1 MDNLKSAI
9 ADKVLD
15 ISSLSGDDMKVKL
28 EKINRFRD
36 FVDACRS
43 LILKYPAIEAELL
56 RMVENNDFD
65 TRIASSRVD
74 TIIRLSEKEGTVSQ
88 SSEQRVKDDIHNLE
102 EIVENIENVD
112 VKEENSKEI
121 EEINTATED
130 LVSTSNNVVEQSPKE
145 TIEKQKQIAGE
156 DKDPVRYL
164 PEDIDY
170 EEIDEEKQQQYV
182 DFEEIIE
189 GSEKERQLAI
199 EEPDS
204 LKLLPQSDE
213 KESIPETDIPEQNNE
228 VSRSSVV
235 EATIQAQRS
244 SIIEEK
250 DNRGKD
256 TAKKVLQVCAIVA
269 VVVALIFIIRFVINN
284 WQAILYGLGTAVVV
298 GGIVWYLLKKKK
310 TQE

>member
-88 SSEQRVKDDIHNLE
+88 SSEQRVEDDIHNLE

-112 VKEENSKEI
+112 VKKENSKEI

-130 LVSTSNNVVEQSPKE
+130 LVSTSNQVTEQSPKE

-164 PEDIDY
+164 PEDVDY

-182 DFEEIIE
+182 DYEEIIE
-189 GSEKERQLAI
+189 GSEKESQLAI

-204 LKLLPQSDE
+204 PKLLPQSDE
-213 KESIPETDIPEQNNE
+213 KESIPEQNNE
-228 VSRSSVV
+228 VSRSVV
-235 EATIQAQRS
+235 EANIQTQRS

-284 WQAILYGLGTAVVV
+284 WQAILYGLGAAVVV
-298 GGIVWYLLKKKK
+298 GGIVWFLLKKKK
-310 TQE
+310 SAE